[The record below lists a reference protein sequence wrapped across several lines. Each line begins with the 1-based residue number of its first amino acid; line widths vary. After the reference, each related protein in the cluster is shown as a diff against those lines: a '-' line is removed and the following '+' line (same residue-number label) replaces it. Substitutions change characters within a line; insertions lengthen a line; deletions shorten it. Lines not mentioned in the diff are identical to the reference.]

1 MGTNSMGTNSFDAVL
16 FDFSGT
22 LFRLEEDDSWME
34 QITDSAGASFDVHRQ
49 AELMRRLT
57 APTGQPVEMDAEEHH
72 AWTNRDRDPTWH
84 REAYLTVLRKS
95 GVADPRQAQSLYAKV
110 IDPNCWTV
118 YPDTVAVIEALAGD
132 GYRIGVLSNIA
143 FDIRPAFAALGID
156 DLVSAFALSFEV
168 GAVKPEPEIF
178 RHAVEKL
185 GVAPERTLM
194 IGDSE
199 KADGAARRIGC
210 SFQLVEP
217 LPTAE
222 RPDALWRALSASGLT
237 PSEPG
242 AGRSS

>member
-1 MGTNSMGTNSFDAVL
+1 MSHRPFDAVL

-22 LFRLEEDDSWME
+22 LFRLEEDESWLAG
-34 QITDSAGASFDVHRQ
+34 ITDTGGATFDVHRQ

-72 AWTNRDRDPTWH
+72 AWTNRDRDPRWH
-84 REAYLTVLRKS
+84 REAYLTVLRRS
-95 GVADPRQAQSLYAKV
+95 GVADPEQARELYGKV
-110 IDPNCWTV
+110 IDPSCWTV
-118 YPDTVAVIEALAGD
+118 YPDTVPVVEALAGE
-132 GYRIGVLSNIA
+132 GIAVGVLSNIA

-156 DLVSAFALSFEV
+156 DHVSVFALSYEI

-178 RHAVEKL
+178 RYAVDAL
-185 GVAPERTLM
+185 GVTPARTLM

-199 KADGAARRIGC
+199 KADGAAREIGC
-210 SFQLVEP
+210 AFRLVEP

-222 RPDALWRALSASGLT
+222 RPDGLWRALDAAGIT

>member
-1 MGTNSMGTNSFDAVL
+1 MGTTSFDAVL

-34 QITDSAGASFDVHRQ
+34 QITDNAGAQFDVHQQ

-72 AWTNRDRDPTWH
+72 AWTNRDRDPAWH

-95 GVADPRQAQSLYAKV
+95 GVADPQQAQNLYAKV
-110 IDPNCWTV
+110 TDPACWTV
-118 YPDTVAVIEALAGD
+118 YPDTVPVIEALSGE

-143 FDIRPAFAALGID
+143 FDIRPAFAVLGVD
-156 DLVSAFALSFEV
+156 DLVSAFTLSFEV

-178 RHAVEKL
+178 RYAVETL
-185 GVAPERTLM
+185 GVDPTRTLM

-199 KADGAARRIGC
+199 KADGAARKIGC
-210 SFQLVEP
+210 SFELVEP
-217 LPTAE
+217 RPTAE
-222 RPDALWRALSASGLT
+222 RPDALWRALSAAGIR

-242 AGRSS
+242 AGKSS

>member
-1 MGTNSMGTNSFDAVL
+1 MGTAAFDAVL

-22 LFRLEEDDSWME
+22 LFRLEEDDSWLE
-34 QITDSAGASFDVHRQ
+34 HITDPAGEPFDVHRQ

-72 AWTNRDRDPTWH
+72 AWTNRDRDPKWH
-84 REAYLTVLRKS
+84 REAYLTVLRRS
-95 GVADPRQAQSLYAKV
+95 GVADPQQAQDLYSKV
-110 IDPNCWTV
+110 TDPDCWTV
-118 YPDTVAVIEALAGD
+118 YPDTVPVVEALAAD
-132 GYRIGVLSNIA
+132 GFRIGVLSNIA

-156 DLVSAFALSFEV
+156 DLISVFALSYEI

-178 RHAVEKL
+178 RHAVEAL
-185 GVAPERTLM
+185 RTQPERTLM

-199 KADGAARRIGC
+199 IADGAAREIGC
-210 SFQLVEP
+210 AFRLVEP

-222 RPDALWRALSASGLT
+222 RTDGLWRALDAAGIT

-242 AGRSS
+242 AGRSN